1 MTIEAR
7 KHYLVQQLM
16 KIEEE
21 SVIKQ
26 LETII
31 QNAQSDEIETFDLR
45 DYLLYGPVMD
55 DEEYANY
62 LEVRNWMNEWRA

>member
-7 KHYLVQQLM
+7 KLFIIQRLM
-16 KIEEE
+16 QIEEE
-21 SVIKQ
+21 AVIQQ

-31 QNAQSDEIETFDLR
+31 QNAESGEMETFDLR
-45 DYLLYGPVMD
+45 DFLLNGPVMD